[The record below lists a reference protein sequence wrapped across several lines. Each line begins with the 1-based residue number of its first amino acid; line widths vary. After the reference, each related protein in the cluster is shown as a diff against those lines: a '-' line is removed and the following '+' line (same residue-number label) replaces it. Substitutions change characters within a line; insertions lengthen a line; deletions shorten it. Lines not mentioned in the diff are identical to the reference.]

1 MRAPPL
7 RQQRRRTCNIN
18 LHTQEMLPMR
28 LLGLFARA
36 RQQEVART
44 SNLNNLVFRVT
55 AYSAAGALVA
65 CAAWQS
71 AGYAY
76 NVFAVG
82 AVAAAVLA
90 PIALMVAFSE
100 RRRFLARLA
109 SLFLG
114 VWCLAFGV
122 VGSLGYVSTAREAS
136 NSERLAA
143 LEARQQAKA
152 RHDAAATEL
161 AQISAGKSTQWRA
174 ARAKELQGVMAEA
187 NKAMKVERAV
197 TVTDPQA
204 QAISHYLAAA
214 GWMAAPESVSTWLSA
229 FMVTFY
235 EVAFALVVARAIG
248 QQPEPPVRWEA
259 PPCGVADRRIED
271 SDDDGDDD
279 AMTSPPPPKG
289 KAGPGRRPT
298 VLAAEA
304 VERLRARGGQ
314 ANGSVTGIGRLLGTK
329 SKTTAHRLL
338 HQLAGAG
345 LIKLQTTP
353 AGCEVVLS

>member
-1 MRAPPL
+1 MSVL
-7 RQQRRRTCNIN
+7 N
-18 LHTQEMLPMR
+18 
-28 LLGLFARA
+28 LFARA

-44 SNLNNLVFRVT
+44 SNVNTLAFRVP
-55 AYSAAGALVA
+55 AYSAAGALIA

-76 NVFAVG
+76 TLGVTRSETTAYVFAAG

-90 PIALMVAFSE
+90 PIALTVAFSE

-152 RHDAAATEL
+152 RHDAASAEL
-161 AQISAGKSTQWRA
+161 AQLTASKSTQWRA

-204 QAISHYLAAA
+204 QAISHYFAAA
-214 GWMAAPESVSTWLSA
+214 GWTAAPESVSTWLSA

-235 EVAFALVVARAIG
+235 EVAGAFALVVARATG
-248 QQPEPPVRWEA
+248 PGSPYRPLQQEGHPPA
-259 PPCGVADRRIED
+259 ADSDRRVE
-271 SDDDGDDD
+271 DGDDHDD
-279 AMTSPPPPKG
+279 APPPQKG

-304 VERLRARGGQ
+304 IERLRARGGQ
-314 ANGSVTGIGRLLGTK
+314 ANGNVTGIGKLLGTK

-353 AGCEVVLS
+353 AGCSVALA

>member
-1 MRAPPL
+1 L
-7 RQQRRRTCNIN
+7 
-18 LHTQEMLPMR
+18 
-28 LLGLFARA
+28 
-36 RQQEVART
+36 
-44 SNLNNLVFRVT
+44 FRVP

-76 NVFAVG
+76 ILGVARSETTAYVFAAG

-90 PIALMVAFSE
+90 PIALTVAFSE

-136 NSERLAA
+136 NSERLAV

-152 RHDAAATEL
+152 RHDAASAEL
-161 AQISAGKSTQWRA
+161 AQLSAGKSTQWRA

-214 GWMAAPESVSTWLSA
+214 GWTAGPENVSMWLSA

-235 EVAFALVVARAIG
+235 EVAGAFALVVARATG
-248 QQPEPPVRWEA
+248 QQQRLQQETPPPAAVVEA
-259 PPCGVADRRIED
+259 SKGKADAGD
-271 SDDDGDDD
+271 GDGGDDD
-279 AMTSPPPPKG
+279 VMPPPPPQKG

-304 VERLRARGGQ
+304 VERLRSRGGQ
-314 ANGSVTGIGRLLGTK
+314 ANGNVKGIGKLLGTK

-353 AGCEVVLS
+353 AGCSVSLP

>member
-1 MRAPPL
+1 
-7 RQQRRRTCNIN
+7 
-18 LHTQEMLPMR
+18 
-28 LLGLFARA
+28 
-36 RQQEVART
+36 
-44 SNLNNLVFRVT
+44 
-55 AYSAAGALVA
+55 
-65 CAAWQS
+65 
-71 AGYAY
+71 
-76 NVFAVG
+76 
-82 AVAAAVLA
+82 LA
-90 PIALMVAFSE
+90 PIALTVAFSE
-100 RRRFLARLA
+100 RRRFVVRLA

-136 NSERLAA
+136 NSERLVA

-152 RHDAAATEL
+152 RHDAASAEL
-161 AQISAGKSTQWRA
+161 AQLSASKSTQWRA

-214 GWMAAPESVSTWLSA
+214 GWTAAPESVSMWLSA

-235 EVAFALVVARAIG
+235 EVAGAFALVVARATG
-248 QQPEPPVRWEA
+248 RQQPLQQGA
-259 PPCGVADRRIED
+259 PPPAAVVEASKGKVDA
-271 SDDDGDDD
+271 GDDD
-279 AMTSPPPPKG
+279 VTPPPPSAKS

-314 ANGSVTGIGRLLGTK
+314 ANGNVAGIGRLLGTK

-353 AGCEVVLS
+353 AGCSVALA

>member
-1 MRAPPL
+1 MSVL
-7 RQQRRRTCNIN
+7 N
-18 LHTQEMLPMR
+18 
-28 LLGLFARA
+28 LFARA

-44 SNLNNLVFRVT
+44 SNLNTLVFRVP
-55 AYSAAGALVA
+55 AYGAAGALVA

-76 NVFAVG
+76 ILGVARSETTAYVFAAG

-100 RRRFLARLA
+100 RRRFLVRLA

-122 VGSLGYVSTAREAS
+122 VGSLGYVSIAREAS

-143 LEARQQAKA
+143 LDARQQAKA
-152 RHDAAATEL
+152 RHDAAEL

-204 QAISHYLAAA
+204 QVISHYLAAA
-214 GWMAAPESVSTWLSA
+214 GWSAAPESVSTWLSA

-235 EVAFALVVARAIG
+235 EVAGAFALVVARA
-248 QQPEPPVRWEA
+248 A
-259 PPCGVADRRIED
+259 
-271 SDDDGDDD
+271 
-279 AMTSPPPPKG
+279 
-289 KAGPGRRPT
+289 
-298 VLAAEA
+298 
-304 VERLRARGGQ
+304 LR
-314 ANGSVTGIGRLLGTK
+314 
-329 SKTTAHRLL
+329 
-338 HQLAGAG
+338 
-345 LIKLQTTP
+345 
-353 AGCEVVLS
+353 